1 MAGPTC
7 TTTPVH
13 RFMACGIAGLSVAVD
28 SLSAVRHARV
38 KVIRDATGLA
48 VDYEVEG
55 DYPAYGNNDD
65 RADAIA
71 TDLVT
76 SLHGQGGDSLPAS
89 RHPRAGSGADGAGAR
104 AVPGARPAGTVNAV
118 GPIGPGPSARDRTG
132 SAIGGFRQRETRSER
147 NKEHPMADGEQP
159 GPDNPIRVFLL
170 DDHEVV
176 RRGVHDLLDDEPDI
190 TVVGE
195 AANVEQALV
204 RVPALRPQV
213 AVLDVRLPD
222 GDGVTVCR
230 ELRSRM
236 PELACLMLTSFDD
249 EEALLD
255 SIMAGASGY
264 VLKQIQGSD
273 LVSAVRTVAAG
284 QSLLDPSATAKVM
297 ARLRQGQEPEPEPDA
312 LPGLTEREREILAL
326 IGEGLTNRQIGQR
339 LYLAEKTVKNHISRL
354 LAKLGVERRI
364 QAAVIATQA
373 QDRLK
378 QDGH

>member
-1 MAGPTC
+1 
-7 TTTPVH
+7 
-13 RFMACGIAGLSVAVD
+13 
-28 SLSAVRHARV
+28 
-38 KVIRDATGLA
+38 
-48 VDYEVEG
+48 
-55 DYPAYGNNDD
+55 
-65 RADAIA
+65 
-71 TDLVT
+71 
-76 SLHGQGGDSLPAS
+76 
-89 RHPRAGSGADGAGAR
+89 
-104 AVPGARPAGTVNAV
+104 
-118 GPIGPGPSARDRTG
+118 
-132 SAIGGFRQRETRSER
+132 
-147 NKEHPMADGEQP
+147 MADGEQP

-195 AANVEQALV
+195 AATVEQALV

-284 QSLLDPSATAKVM
+284 QSLLDPSATAKLM

-378 QDGH
+378 QEGH

>member
-1 MAGPTC
+1 
-7 TTTPVH
+7 
-13 RFMACGIAGLSVAVD
+13 
-28 SLSAVRHARV
+28 
-38 KVIRDATGLA
+38 
-48 VDYEVEG
+48 
-55 DYPAYGNNDD
+55 
-65 RADAIA
+65 
-71 TDLVT
+71 
-76 SLHGQGGDSLPAS
+76 
-89 RHPRAGSGADGAGAR
+89 
-104 AVPGARPAGTVNAV
+104 
-118 GPIGPGPSARDRTG
+118 
-132 SAIGGFRQRETRSER
+132 
-147 NKEHPMADGEQP
+147 MADGERP
-159 GPDNPIRVFLL
+159 GPDNLIRVFLL

-176 RRGVHDLLDDEPDI
+176 RRGVHDLLNDEPDI

-195 AANVEQALV
+195 AGTVEQALV

-222 GDGVTVCR
+222 GDGVSVCR

-284 QSLLDPSATAKVM
+284 QSLLDPSATTRLM
-297 ARLRQGQEPEPEPDA
+297 ARLRQDQQPEEKPDA
-312 LPGLTEREREILAL
+312 LPGLTDREREILAL

-354 LAKLGVERRI
+354 LAKLGVERRV

-378 QDGH
+378 QEGR

>member
-1 MAGPTC
+1 
-7 TTTPVH
+7 
-13 RFMACGIAGLSVAVD
+13 
-28 SLSAVRHARV
+28 
-38 KVIRDATGLA
+38 
-48 VDYEVEG
+48 
-55 DYPAYGNNDD
+55 
-65 RADAIA
+65 
-71 TDLVT
+71 
-76 SLHGQGGDSLPAS
+76 
-89 RHPRAGSGADGAGAR
+89 
-104 AVPGARPAGTVNAV
+104 
-118 GPIGPGPSARDRTG
+118 
-132 SAIGGFRQRETRSER
+132 
-147 NKEHPMADGEQP
+147 MADGEQP
-159 GPDNPIRVFLL
+159 GRDNPIRVFLL

-176 RRGVHDLLDDEPDI
+176 RRGVHDLLNDEPDI

-236 PELACLMLTSFDD
+236 PELACLMLTSFDE

-255 SIMAGASGY
+255 SIVAGASGY

-297 ARLRQGQEPEPEPDA
+297 ARLRQDQDQLHEREAEPGT
-312 LPGLTEREREILAL
+312 LSVLTGREREILAL
-326 IGEGLTNRQIGQR
+326 IGEGLTNRQIGRR

-373 QDRLK
+373 QERLK
-378 QDGH
+378 RDGG

>member
-1 MAGPTC
+1 MA
-7 TTTPVH
+7 
-13 RFMACGIAGLSVAVD
+13 D
-28 SLSAVRHARV
+28 SER
-38 KVIRDATGLA
+38 
-48 VDYEVEG
+48 
-55 DYPAYGNNDD
+55 
-65 RADAIA
+65 
-71 TDLVT
+71 
-76 SLHGQGGDSLPAS
+76 
-89 RHPRAGSGADGAGAR
+89 
-104 AVPGARPAGTVNAV
+104 PGAV
-118 GPIGPGPSARDRTG
+118 S
-132 SAIGGFRQRETRSER
+132 
-147 NKEHPMADGEQP
+147 
-159 GPDNPIRVFLL
+159 PIRVFLL

-176 RRGVHDLLDDEPDI
+176 RRGVHDLLNDEPDI

-195 AANVEQALV
+195 AATAEQALV

-255 SIMAGASGY
+255 SIMAGAAGY

-284 QSLLDPSATAKVM
+284 QSLLDPSATTRLM
-297 ARLRQGQEPEPEPDA
+297 ARLRQGQQPEEEPDE
-312 LPGLTEREREILAL
+312 LRDLTDREREILAL
-326 IGEGLTNRQIGQR
+326 IGEGLTNRQIGRR
-339 LYLAEKTVKNHISRL
+339 LFLAEKTVKNHISRL

-378 QDGH
+378 REGH

>member
-1 MAGPTC
+1 
-7 TTTPVH
+7 
-13 RFMACGIAGLSVAVD
+13 
-28 SLSAVRHARV
+28 
-38 KVIRDATGLA
+38 
-48 VDYEVEG
+48 
-55 DYPAYGNNDD
+55 
-65 RADAIA
+65 
-71 TDLVT
+71 
-76 SLHGQGGDSLPAS
+76 
-89 RHPRAGSGADGAGAR
+89 
-104 AVPGARPAGTVNAV
+104 
-118 GPIGPGPSARDRTG
+118 
-132 SAIGGFRQRETRSER
+132 
-147 NKEHPMADGEQP
+147 MADGEQP

-176 RRGVHDLLDDEPDI
+176 RRGVHDLLNDEPDI

-297 ARLRQGQEPEPEPDA
+297 ARLRQGQEPEPAPDA

-378 QDGH
+378 QEGH

>member
-1 MAGPTC
+1 
-7 TTTPVH
+7 
-13 RFMACGIAGLSVAVD
+13 
-28 SLSAVRHARV
+28 
-38 KVIRDATGLA
+38 
-48 VDYEVEG
+48 
-55 DYPAYGNNDD
+55 
-65 RADAIA
+65 
-71 TDLVT
+71 VT
-76 SLHGQGGDSLPAS
+76 Q
-89 RHPRAGSGADGAGAR
+89 
-104 AVPGARPAGTVNAV
+104 
-118 GPIGPGPSARDRTG
+118 
-132 SAIGGFRQRETRSER
+132 
-147 NKEHPMADGEQP
+147 NKEYPMADGEQP

-195 AANVEQALV
+195 AATAEQALI

-222 GDGVTVCR
+222 GDGVSVCR

-273 LVSAVRTVAAG
+273 LVSAVRTVAKG
-284 QSLLDPSATAKVM
+284 QSLLDPSATARLM

-312 LPGLTEREREILAL
+312 LPGLTDREREILAL

-378 QDGH
+378 QEGR